1 MHKINDQACIIKY
14 LPMRRMFLLLPL
26 SVIVLS
32 CDATRDQIII
42 KDNVEL
48 SVVKIKENSDLDSTK
63 IDLLDNLVALAKGR
77 DEYINMRLKDDKEKS
92 LKKYI
97 VSKEKFDENV
107 DNLFSY
113 FLANKISYNKLL
125 TEVDTLKL
133 LRDKEDKALEGV
145 YQEIDMFCR
154 KRQKEIEEKELKAR
168 VIKDS
173 LNKMV
178 DLRILS
184 IKETK
189 IDYRDVVQ
197 VAIQMINKTDK
208 KIEAIGFN
216 MELTDKL
223 GTNLGTLRC
232 KSNNGFLKSDIG
244 HWVYDRWENDEI
256 YKSLRN
262 TNVSH
267 VTTKQEVTRLNI
279 AGELISA
286 YGDLEDLVID
296 LKYKTPKKL
305 KGYCSYLDD
314 EDELSKKVDA
324 VRDKTLK
331 EIKVKLVSFA
341 KYNEFNSKLF
351 DFSQLLN

>member
-1 MHKINDQACIIKY
+1 
-14 LPMRRMFLLLPL
+14 MRQTLLLL
-26 SVIVLS
+26 LLTVTAFS
-32 CDATRDQIII
+32 CDTTKNQIIT
-42 KDNVEL
+42 KDNVES
-48 SVVKIKENSDLDSTK
+48 SVTKIKKDKDLDSTK
-63 IDLLDNLVALAKGR
+63 IDLLDNLVALTKGR
-77 DEYINMRLKDDKEKS
+77 EEYINMRLKDESKKAIE
-92 LKKYI
+92 KYI

-107 DNLFSY
+107 DALFSY
-113 FLANKISYNKLL
+113 FLANKVSYKMLL
-125 TEVDTLKL
+125 TEIDTLNL
-133 LRDKEDKALEGV
+133 LKDKEDKELESV
-145 YQEIDMFCR
+145 YNEIDRFC
-154 KRQKEIEEKELKAR
+154 KGRQKEIEEKELKAR

-178 DLRILS
+178 DLKILS
-184 IKETK
+184 IKETE
-189 IDYRDVVQ
+189 IDYHDVIQ

-262 TNVSH
+262 TDVSH

-286 YGDLEDLVID
+286 YGDLEDLAID

-331 EIKVKLVSFA
+331 EIKVKLVSFT
-341 KYNEFNSKLF
+341 KYNEFNSKLL